1 MSMKVERSSLDQV
14 KERFNK
20 NKRKVEE
27 KKEDYDLKEQLKSA
41 AQAELERKEQR
52 KKRKH
57 QSGERVEDEDEMSM
71 MRAMGFAGFGGAKK
85 NN

>member
-41 AQAELERKEQR
+41 AQAEQERKEQ
-52 KKRKH
+52 KKRRKH
-57 QSGERVEDEDEMSM
+57 QRDEKPEDNDEMSM
-71 MRAMGFAGFGGAKK
+71 MRAMGFAGFGGSKK